1 MVCRRSDRADAD
13 RRAVVDVLAAVADRC
28 ALGREARLVLGH
40 LGARQHEQVVAAAP
54 DAPRALDERGGR
66 PHATRDCF
74 TASAWGQ
81 SFEKVWQPTTRES
94 LAAV

>member
-1 MVCRRSDRADAD
+1 MRRRSDRADAD
-13 RRAVVDVLAAVADRC
+13 RRAVVDVLAAVADRR

-66 PHATRDCF
+66 PHATRDWLHCF
-74 TASAWGQ
+74 RMGLGA
-81 SFEKVWQPTTRES
+81 TRS
-94 LAAV
+94 RAVL